1 MRLNGAVCLVT
12 GATSGIGRATA
23 IQLARAGARVISVG
37 RDARGLEDI
46 VAHTGGPGLRVD
58 LADPGEVERTAEEA
72 VEAFGRVEVL
82 VNNAGEGFAGP
93 FAEMSPELAERLVR
107 INLLAPIRMTRA
119 LLPAMIE
126 RGEGHVVNV
135 ASMAGHVGVGG
146 EAVYS
151 ATKAA
156 LITFTDSMHY
166 ELAGTGVGVSVVS
179 PGVVDT
185 PFFERRGKPYDRK
198 YPRPIPPEPVAEG
211 IVRAIRT
218 RKPQVFVPAWGSFPA
233 RLRGGLP
240 GLYRSLAR
248 RFG

>member
-1 MRLNGAVCLVT
+1 MT
-12 GATSGIGRATA
+12 GATSGIGRVAA
-23 IQLARAGARVISVG
+23 VKLARAGARVIPLG
-37 RDARGLEDI
+37 RDPEALED
-46 VAHTGGPGLRVD
+46 VAAQTGNVGIRAD
-58 LADPGEVERTAEEA
+58 LADPGEADRAAEQA
-72 VEAFGRVEVL
+72 VAALGRVDVL

-93 FAEMSPELAERLVR
+93 FAEMSSEMAERLVR
-107 INLLAPIRMTRA
+107 VNLLAPIRLARA
-119 LLPAMIE
+119 LLPPMIE
-126 RGEGHVVNV
+126 RQSGHVVNV

-156 LITFTDSMHY
+156 LITFTDSLHY

-185 PFFERRGKPYDRK
+185 PFFDRRGKPYDRT
-198 YPRPIPPEPVAEG
+198 YPRPIPPGAVADG
-211 IVRAIRT
+211 IVRAIRSGKT
-218 RKPQVFVPAWGSFPA
+218 QVFVPAWGSFPA
-233 RLRGGLP
+233 RLRGGFP

>member
-1 MRLNGAVCLVT
+1 MRLKGAVCLVT
-12 GATSGIGRATA
+12 GATSGIGRAA
-23 IQLARAGARVISVG
+23 AVQLSHEGARVIALG
-37 RDARGLEDI
+37 RDPYALEDV
-46 VAHTGGPGLRVD
+46 VAHTGGVGLRAELSDPEEVD
-58 LADPGEVERTAEEA
+58 RAAKEAE
-72 VEAFGRVEVL
+72 EAFGRVDVL

-93 FAEMSPELAERLVR
+93 FAEMNPERAERLVR
-107 INLLAPIRMTRA
+107 VNLLAPIRMTRA
-119 LLPAMIE
+119 LLPPMIE
-126 RGEGHVVNV
+126 RGTGHVVNV

-156 LITFTDSMHY
+156 LITFTDSLHY
-166 ELAGTGVGVSVVS
+166 ELAGTDVGVSVVS

-185 PFFERRGKPYDRK
+185 PFFERRGAPYDRS
-198 YPRPIPPEPVAEG
+198 YPRPMPAEPVAEG

-218 RKPQVFVPAWGSFPA
+218 GKTQVFVPAWGSFPA

>member
-1 MRLNGAVCLVT
+1 MQLKGAVCLVT

-23 IQLARAGARVISVG
+23 VQLAHAGARVISLG
-37 RDARGLEDI
+37 RDPNGLEDI
-46 VAHTGGPGLRVD
+46 VAHTAGVGLRAD
-58 LADPGEVERTAEEA
+58 LADPAEVDRAAEEA
-72 VEAFGRVEVL
+72 VEAFGRVDVL

-93 FAEMSPELAERLVR
+93 FAEMNPNRAERLVQV
-107 INLLAPIRMTRA
+107 NLLAPIRMTRA

-126 RGEGHVVNV
+126 RRSGHVVSV

-156 LITFTDSMHY
+156 LIMFTDSLHY

-185 PFFERRGKPYDRK
+185 PFFERRGKPYDRS

-211 IVRAIRT
+211 IVKAIRT
-218 RKPQVFVPAWGSFPA
+218 GKAQVFVPAWGSFPA

>member
-1 MRLNGAVCLVT
+1 MQLKGAVCLVT

-23 IQLARAGARVISVG
+23 VQLAHAGAQVISLG
-37 RDARGLEDI
+37 RDPPGLEEV
-46 VAHTGGPGLRVD
+46 VAHTSGVGLRAD
-58 LADPGEVERTAEEA
+58 LADPAEVDRAAEEA
-72 VEAFGRVEVL
+72 REAFGRVDVL
-82 VNNAGEGFAGP
+82 VNNAGEGFAGS
-93 FAEMSPELAERLVR
+93 FAEMNPERAERLVR
-107 INLLAPIRMTRA
+107 VNLMAPVRLTRA
-119 LLPAMIE
+119 LLPGMIE
-126 RGEGHVVNV
+126 RRSGHVVNV
-135 ASMAGHVGVGG
+135 ASMAGHVGLGG

-156 LITFTDSMHY
+156 LIAFTDSLYY

-185 PFFERRGKPYDRK
+185 PFFERRGKPYDRS
-198 YPRPIPPEPVAEG
+198 YPRPIPAEPVAEG
-211 IVRAIRT
+211 ILRAIRT
-218 RKPQVFVPAWGSFPA
+218 GKTQVFVPGWGSFPA